1 MFDIM
6 AIHNKVDIY
15 DFIKKSNIK
24 EKLPTIIATIYVAI
38 EDINVNEKSAALT
51 LEEFVDCIPSNKML
65 KLILYCAQNDIE
77 IMEQCMNEV
86 ENIKIL
92 KEKNTH
98 ECRK

>member
-1 MFDIM
+1 MIM
-6 AIHNKVDIY
+6 TAHNKVDIY
-15 DFIKKSNIK
+15 DFIKTSKIK
-24 EKLPTIIATIYVAI
+24 ERLPNIIATIFVAI
-38 EDINVNEKSAALT
+38 EDINVNEKNTALT

-86 ENIKIL
+86 ENIKTL
-92 KEKNTH
+92 KEKNIH